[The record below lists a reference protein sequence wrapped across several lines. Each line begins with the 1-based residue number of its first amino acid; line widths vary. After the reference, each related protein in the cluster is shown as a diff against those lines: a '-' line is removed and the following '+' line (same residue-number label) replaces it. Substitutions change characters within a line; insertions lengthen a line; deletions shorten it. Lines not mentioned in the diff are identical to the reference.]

1 MNMKTWM
8 IRQPSLHCGM
18 LVGGVVIGDQM
29 ELEVLGRFFIDLL
42 EKGQPLLMPVLTLDA
57 ADQFPLEVIQC
68 GE

>member
-42 EKGQPLLMPVLTLDA
+42 EKRQSLLMLLLTQALSDGA
-57 ADQFPLEVIQC
+57 R
-68 GE
+68 

>member
-1 MNMKTWM
+1 M

-42 EKGQPLLMPVLTLDA
+42 EKRQSLLMLLLTQALSDGA
-57 ADQFPLEVIQC
+57 R
-68 GE
+68 